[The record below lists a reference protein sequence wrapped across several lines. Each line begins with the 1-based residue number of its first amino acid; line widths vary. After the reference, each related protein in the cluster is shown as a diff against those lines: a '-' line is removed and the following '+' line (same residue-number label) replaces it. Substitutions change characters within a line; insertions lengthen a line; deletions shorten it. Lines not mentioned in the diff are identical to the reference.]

1 MYEKYQSYTLNNM
14 INEIYYKIFRNSAF
28 WDPAKGETVQKY
40 INIDRFSNVDFRAVE
55 NIENHFEF
63 KNKQV
68 LDLGAGVGNYSVEFL
83 KKGSYV
89 DWLDVSTRFMETIK
103 EYVNNDKELK
113 KHRISFINKN
123 INEISKINKKYD
135 LIFIR
140 LSWRY
145 CFSEKK
151 FSQNIDKCLK
161 DGGIL
166 YIREE
171 YLKNKDRSSSLKK
184 SIQNYFYLKFN
195 YKIGHPCP
203 KKNHIG
209 EIFKTL
215 SYNLLHYEIIDNSE
229 EYIFKK

>member
-1 MYEKYQSYTLNNM
+1 M
-14 INEIYYKIFRNSAF
+14 INEIYYKIFRNTAF

-40 INIDRFSNVDFRAVE
+40 INKDRFSNIDYRAVE

-83 KKGSYV
+83 KRGSYV
-89 DWLDVSTRFMETIK
+89 DWLDISNRFMETIK

-140 LSWRY
+140 LCWRY

-171 YLKNKDRSSSLKK
+171 YLKNSDKSLSLKK
-184 SIQNYFYLKFN
+184 SIQNYFYLRFN

-209 EIFKTL
+209 KIFKTF
-215 SYNLLHYEIIDNSE
+215 SYTLLHYEIIDNAE

>member
-1 MYEKYQSYTLNNM
+1 M
-14 INEIYYKIFRNSAF
+14 INEIYYKIFRNTAF

-171 YLKNKDRSSSLKK
+171 YLKNKDQSSSLKK